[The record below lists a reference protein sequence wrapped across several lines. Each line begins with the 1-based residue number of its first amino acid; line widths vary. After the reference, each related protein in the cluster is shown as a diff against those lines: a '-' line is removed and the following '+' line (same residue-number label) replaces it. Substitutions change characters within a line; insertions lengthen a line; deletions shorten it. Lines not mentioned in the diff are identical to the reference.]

1 MTSSHLV
8 MYENHTCP
16 LCEGICRLYQVR
28 LPILVL
34 ALVNILLDSLRQGL
48 PTSEFAMTRLTD
60 SVVAPWP
67 DAETLLAVSSEW
79 SSQNPL
85 SGRGGFGSVFSNF
98 EKDTVESDLQWSS
111 QISRSQNSMIEEII
125 EGDL

>member
-1 MTSSHLV
+1 
-8 MYENHTCP
+8 
-16 LCEGICRLYQVR
+16 
-28 LPILVL
+28 
-34 ALVNILLDSLRQGL
+34 
-48 PTSEFAMTRLTD
+48 MTRLTD

-67 DAETLLAVSSEW
+67 DAETILAVSSEW

-125 EGDL
+125 EGDLWTARGHTSWSWRGQWQVDAMGDPSQWFVANELLQVEREALE